1 MLLAVSPSGRLKW
14 KYELS
19 EGTQSSPT
27 IAADGIVYIGS
38 DDHCVYAISL
48 HDGSLK
54 GLFKT
59 EGKISSSPAIGS
71 NGVVRRVIVSSMRV
85 KSDRVYMCSA
95 LMRRAV
101 CVRV

>member
-19 EGTQSSPT
+19 EGTLASPT
-27 IAADGIVYIGS
+27 VSAEGIVYIGS
-38 DDHCVYAISL
+38 EDHCVYAISL

-59 EGKISSSPAIGS
+59 EGKISSSAAIGS
-71 NGVVRRVIVSSMRV
+71 DGMVREASLQATRELVT
-85 KSDRVYMCSA
+85 
-95 LMRRAV
+95 
-101 CVRV
+101 